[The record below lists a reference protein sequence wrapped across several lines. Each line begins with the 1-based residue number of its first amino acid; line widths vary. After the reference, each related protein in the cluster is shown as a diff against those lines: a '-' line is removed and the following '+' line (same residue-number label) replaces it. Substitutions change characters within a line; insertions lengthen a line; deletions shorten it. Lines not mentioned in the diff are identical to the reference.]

1 MRKKLTVILFM
12 TVLAL
17 GLSACGTSYVVNKPD
32 SEKGKTVASGLVLYD
47 SPDTDF
53 CFLYPEGEVVSYS
66 ETDGVTVHKDQTE
79 NGPYLLVKKTEKKGM
94 TPEKYFEASNK
105 QILDTFE
112 KVESTKIYETA
123 VEEKTLYMT
132 RYLVSDGAKE
142 KVIERYIELYKDFY
156 IQYTA
161 ISEQIGDL
169 NTETY
174 YAIKTLSMAEGA
186 YENVFVD
193 TLTDYTHPDT
203 QMYIELPDALDVT
216 TLTIGYMASSEDAI
230 MLCVTCSED
239 DDGNAI
245 KNRDDFLERASQN
258 DGFVASYIG
267 ADTAEFG
274 KGSIE
279 TIQGVEYY
287 AYPMTLTFSG
297 EIYNGKLVLANLTT
311 GGCAL
316 GIYGVKNGCEHYE
329 DYLNPV
335 QKRMIASVPGVIK
348 TGFRDFMEPEDYLQ
362 QYARQVLQVPV
373 TPVARA
379 ALPSLFGKN
388 LPAERNALLSFFQS
402 HCININVRIEAS
414 NLVCD
419 AILMK
424 FSARLGNRNVVV
436 LAGADWQGVE
446 YYDANRGFSGIQSAF
461 ANPFSFAGT
470 EKPKN
475 FVDFFMKGGLVGQM
489 MRNKN
494 AAAQNAA
501 AQNDR
506 QTHQQTQTSKSIP
519 LGHAREYGKSVDVV
533 QWGSKRRYLM
543 LAPVEKEQEATEI
556 FLRFVG
562 TLTPDPALIR
572 QENAL
577 IEQMHQ
583 TRLMEAQGYA
593 MQAQQMRMQA
603 MQRQMEV
610 SRQIAR
616 DSAEISAGIMD
627 SWEKR
632 SASQS
637 RMSAN
642 YSEAIRG
649 VNTYTT
655 PSGGTV
661 VGSVTADHVY
671 QNRYG
676 DTINV
681 SGSAIDPDVAAK
693 LDWTE
698 LNRK

>member
-1 MRKKLTVILFM
+1 MKIKAYTCPSCGAPLDVNYDTAFTICPHCGCKVHISYEGEEAPKNPDLRQFTASDTGAPLASAVVPPDYTLKGVLNAQWQCDSVPFTATVQAISPDHS
-12 TVLAL
+12 TVLM
-17 GLSACGTSYVVNKPD
+17 SS
-32 SEKGKTVASGLVLYD
+32 SR
-47 SPDTDF
+47 
-53 CFLYPEGEVVSYS
+53 EV
-66 ETDGVTVHKDQTE
+66 
-79 NGPYLLVKKTEKKGM
+79 
-94 TPEKYFEASNK
+94 F
-105 QILDTFE
+105 
-112 KVESTKIYETA
+112 
-123 VEEKTLYMT
+123 
-132 RYLVSDGAKE
+132 
-142 KVIERYIELYKDFY
+142 
-156 IQYTA
+156 
-161 ISEQIGDL
+161 
-169 NTETY
+169 
-174 YAIKTLSMAEGA
+174 
-186 YENVFVD
+186 
-193 TLTDYTHPDT
+193 
-203 QMYIELPDALDVT
+203 
-216 TLTIGYMASSEDAI
+216 
-230 MLCVTCSED
+230 
-239 DDGNAI
+239 
-245 KNRDDFLERASQN
+245 
-258 DGFVASYIG
+258 
-267 ADTAEFG
+267 
-274 KGSIE
+274 
-279 TIQGVEYY
+279 
-287 AYPMTLTFSG
+287 
-297 EIYNGKLVLANLTT
+297 
-311 GGCAL
+311 
-316 GIYGVKNGCEHYE
+316 E

-362 QYARQVLQVPV
+362 QYSRQVLQVPV

-470 EKPKN
+470 ENPKN

-661 VGSVTADHVY
+661 EGSVTADHVY